1 MLGLHRK
8 RTKIL
13 LICLAAGL
21 AYLCLTLWTGFG
33 IPCPVRTLSGG
44 HIHCPGCGISRAMKS
59 LARLDVADAFY
70 WNPVILSLIPFW
82 ITAIG
87 FWLFDRGKRFRSVT
101 VGVSIVVL
109 LLYGIV
115 RNLPI
120 WPLY

>member
-1 MLGLHRK
+1 MLRLHRK

-87 FWLFDRGKRFRSVT
+87 FWLFYEQIRAQLS
-101 VGVSIVVL
+101 
-109 LLYGIV
+109 
-115 RNLPI
+115 
-120 WPLY
+120 